1 MPSAGRQ
8 RPSAVADR
16 QSRGPSR
23 LPTYEPPVHP
33 LNQNAL
39 NALHDLPQNH
49 KLDSL
54 KARQRAANGHL
65 TQAAADIND
74 RLQAKHQ
81 LAEKRK
87 RRRENFSSP
96 SQSQQVDEELDRMQ
110 VDTEEMT
117 KKLDQKVRDVIDSR
131 VEVDAVEKALKELD
145 ANAAANRGVVAPTQS
160 TLGASQFRPR
170 NEDVEGE
177 DENAEGESQAPRA
190 GDPAIKVLDR
200 KMKEHRDA
208 YRAESMFEKYASHN
222 DYIGF
227 KKIVHDA
234 RYPSDEAPPLEHAS
248 TWFPSEG
255 GRGGPKSRAHHDADD
270 GDDMQVESERISI
283 KCPITLLPM
292 KEPVSSTKCPHNFEK
307 NAILDMISM
316 SEERVG
322 EDGRLIEHGRR
333 GIGRKAMKCP
343 VCEVV
348 SLVCRA
354 RLECL

>member
-1 MPSAGRQ
+1 MPPVARQ
-8 RPSAVADR
+8 RPSGVADR
-16 QSRGPSR
+16 QSRAPAR
-23 LPTYEPPVHP
+23 LPPYEPPVHP

-39 NALHDLPQNH
+39 NALHDMPQNH

-54 KARQRAANGHL
+54 KARQRAANSHL

-96 SQSQQVDEELDRMQ
+96 SQSQQVDEELERMQ

-177 DENAEGESQAPRA
+177 EENAEGEIQAPRA

-208 YRAESMFEKYASHN
+208 YRAESMFERYASHN

-234 RYPSDEAPPLEHAS
+234 RYPSDEAPPLPHAS

-255 GRGGPKSRAHHDADD
+255 GRGGPKPRAHHDADD

-283 KCPITLLPM
+283 RCPITLLPM

-348 SLVCRA
+348 SLVY
-354 RLECL
+354 